1 MAVNPIQPIRSVEL
15 IDALVRTGKTGKGD
29 FPGALADAINAVQKV
44 QTNAAESVQRFLDGE
59 GGDLHQIAVE
69 QQKAGLAFDMFL
81 SVRNKVVQAYQ
92 EVMRMQV

>member
-1 MAVNPIQPIRSVEL
+1 MAVNPIQPIRSVDL
-15 IDALVRTGKTGKGD
+15 IDALAQTGKTGKGD

>member
-15 IDALVRTGKTGKGD
+15 IDAIAQTGKAGKGD

-44 QTNAAESVQRFLDGE
+44 QTNAAESVQRFLNGE